1 MGALGYAAF
10 DGDNHYY
17 EARDAFQRHMD
28 PKLRK
33 RGVTWVEIRGKQ
45 RILIDGK
52 LDKFIPN
59 PSFDPVALPGSLDAF
74 FRGRNPEGR
83 SMVELF
89 GRLEAIRAEYRD
101 REARLAVMDRQ
112 GLEAILLF
120 PTLAVG
126 VEQPMRHDAEL
137 THASL
142 EAFNRWLDEDWGFAW
157 RERLFAV
164 PMISL
169 MDAAR
174 ATRELE
180 WALSRGARMVH
191 VRPAP
196 VPGATGS
203 FSPGDRVC
211 DPFWAR
217 VAEAGIT
224 VAFHA
229 SDSGYGKHAAA
240 WEGQRSM
247 EAFRGY
253 AFGSVTQAD
262 RAIYDTFA
270 ALVVHGVF
278 QRHPNVRVCSIENG
292 SEWVGPLL
300 RKLRKCQGQFPQ
312 LFHEPVDDTVRRHVF
327 VAPYYEDEIRELA
340 DLIGVDNVLFGSDWP
355 HAEGL
360 ADPTRFADELAG
372 FGADETRRIMR
383 ENQWRLVTPQRA

>member
-1 MGALGYAAF
+1 MGALGYKAF
-10 DGDNHYY
+10 DADNHYY
-17 EARDAFQRHMD
+17 EAQDAFQRHMD

-59 PSFDPVALPGSLDAF
+59 PTFDPVALPGSLDAF

-89 GRLEAIRAEYRD
+89 GRLEPIRAEYRD

-169 MDAAR
+169 MDPAR

-211 DPFWAR
+211 DPFWVR

-229 SDSGYGKHAAA
+229 GDSGYGKHAAA

-340 DLIGVDNVLFGSDWP
+340 GLIGVDNVLFGSDWP

-360 ADPTRFADELAG
+360 AEPSRFADELAG
-372 FGADETRRIMR
+372 FSAEETRRIMR

>member
-1 MGALGYAAF
+1 MGALGYPAF
-10 DGDNHYY
+10 DADNHYY
-17 EARDAFQRHMD
+17 EAQDAFQRHMD

-33 RGVTWVEIRGKQ
+33 RGVTWVEIRGRQ

-52 LDKFIPN
+52 LDRFIPN
-59 PSFDPVALPGSLDAF
+59 PTFDPVALPGSLDPF
-74 FRGRNPEGR
+74 FRGKNPEGR
-83 SMVELF
+83 SMAELF
-89 GRLEAIRAEYRD
+89 GRLDQIRAEYRD
-101 REARLAVMDRQ
+101 REVRLAAMDRQ

-169 MDAAR
+169 MDPAR
-174 ATRELE
+174 AARELE
-180 WALSRGARMVH
+180 WALSRDARMVH

-203 FSPGDRVC
+203 FSPGDPVC

-229 SDSGYGKHAAA
+229 GDSGYGRHAAA
-240 WEGQRSM
+240 WERQGSM

-262 RAIYDTFA
+262 RAIYDTIA

-278 QRHPNVRVCSIENG
+278 RRHPRVRVCSIENG
-292 SEWVGPLL
+292 SEWVGPLV

-312 LFHEPVDDTVRRHVF
+312 LFDEPVDDTLRRHVS
-327 VAPYYEDEIRELA
+327 VAPYYEDDVRELA
-340 DLIGVDNVLFGSDWP
+340 GLIGVDNVLFGSDWP

-360 ADPTRFADELAG
+360 AEPTRFADELAG
-372 FGADETRRIMR
+372 FGADEVRRIMR
-383 ENQWRLVTPQRA
+383 ENQWRLVTPQCA